1 MSNEWEGF
9 FAIKIISILALN
21 VSVVESDFG
30 FSKSFDENASE
41 TLTLILP
48 GGDQRTRT
56 LLNAQ

>member
-30 FSKSFDENASE
+30 LWTEEGPPPMVQHDEIDDEKIKKSISE
-41 TLTLILP
+41 T
-48 GGDQRTRT
+48 
-56 LLNAQ
+56 